1 MAAFLEQAF
10 CYLEAKGNS
19 LETYLPQQKKKERD
33 AVANIIDHSK
43 KKQSQV
49 SHWGEPV
56 PVYYRRRNFAEA
68 HILTSLVCQVK
79 RFVGINFICSL
90 SFSNLTFSLK
100 PHSFVK

>member
-43 KKQSQV
+43 KNKAKFRIGGNLCQFIIV
-49 SHWGEPV
+49 EG
-56 PVYYRRRNFAEA
+56 
-68 HILTSLVCQVK
+68 ILPKHTS
-79 RFVGINFICSL
+79 
-90 SFSNLTFSLK
+90 
-100 PHSFVK
+100 